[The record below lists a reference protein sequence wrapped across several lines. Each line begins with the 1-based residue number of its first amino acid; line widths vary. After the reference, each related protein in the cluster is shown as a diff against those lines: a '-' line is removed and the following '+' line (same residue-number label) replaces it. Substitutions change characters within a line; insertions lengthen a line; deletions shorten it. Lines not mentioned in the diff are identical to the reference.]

1 MKLLLAFMAFSAG
14 VSIACSATRSATS
27 PTQAADPPTNT
38 QSATPLVNSA
48 MQEKSSCSLSV
59 SQAPVIKG
67 LKLGMLRDEVLSLF
81 PGSREDPELS
91 RQLSAPANK
100 FGSSSFT
107 IKPSKHESGEKF
119 ADVSQIVFS
128 LLDGRVWK
136 IYWGFNGPAWPHVDK
151 FVEKFVEGTGLPA
164 LDHWQAYVGMDNQL
178 KTLTCVDFDVQV
190 FAGGKGGSLN
200 YVMMQDLEA
209 DKNLRERSKPR
220 EQASPTPGQ

>member
-1 MKLLLAFMAFSAG
+1 MKLLLAFMTFSAG
-14 VSIACSATRSATS
+14 VSITCSATRSATS
-27 PTQAADPPTNT
+27 PMQTADPHTNT
-38 QSATPLVNSA
+38 QSATPLVNGA
-48 MQEKSSCSLSV
+48 TQEKSSCSLSV
-59 SQAPVIKG
+59 SQAPVIRG
-67 LKLGMLRDEVLSLF
+67 LKLGMSRDEVLSLF
-81 PGSREDPELS
+81 PGSKEDPTLS
-91 RQLSAPANK
+91 AQLSAPANK

-107 IKPSKHESGEKF
+107 ITPSKYESKENF

-136 IYWGFNGPAWPHVDK
+136 MYWGFNGPAWPHVDK

-164 LDHWQAYVGMDNQL
+164 LDHWQPYVGMDNL

-200 YVMMQDLEA
+200 YVIMQDLEA
-209 DKNLRERSKPR
+209 DKNLRERSKPP